1 MTKTKT
7 QKVKIPK
14 VQEWQ
19 TAEISNGLG
28 ETDKFKFPRQGLA
41 LARPVIVRNK
51 SEPKK
56 KVVAPSY
63 AETEGVATAIN
74 TSTSILERLEIT
86 GGSGVVEY
94 RTASRWDVAWAKKF
108 SVVTCVL
115 GLCLIAIAVAAY
127 YPDKPIPE
135 LVMWIAAAIGGFI
148 TVGLCVKSLRSA
160 YKESAD

>member
-7 QKVKIPK
+7 PKVKIPK

-51 SEPKK
+51 SAPKK

-74 TSTSILERLEIT
+74 TSTSILERLEIN
-86 GGSGVVEY
+86 GGSGAVEY
-94 RTASRWDVAWAKKF
+94 RTASPLDVAWAKKF

-135 LVMWIAAAIGGFI
+135 AVTWIGAAIAVVI
-148 TVGLCVKSLRSA
+148 TVWVCGRSLRSP
-160 YKESAD
+160 YNDSAD